1 MDIKKLA
8 AGAVKAVEG
17 HIIGVDGGAAAGPQE
32 GRRTRGGESNRRIQ
46 RDMLYSRGKW
56 KE

>member
-1 MDIKKLA
+1 MDVEKLA

-17 HIIGVDGGAAAGPQE
+17 HIIGVDGGAAGPQE
-32 GRRTRGGESNRRIQ
+32 GRRTWGGGSNRRIQ
-46 RDMLYSRGKW
+46 RRDMVYSRGER